1 MTIIKRHPY
10 IFVTIA
16 ASIFAVVTWMLV
28 PKYYAARITVSDE
41 YQETD
46 LAVGMNS
53 VSARIKKAT
62 HDPNAGIDDIEV
74 YARALKTEDFARTLA
89 KKQVPGKGKNYA
101 EYLRCNNP
109 IEEISDRLEYN
120 IKGGMVLTVQLKDR
134 DALIASQMLDSVM
147 VELQKIITTRR
158 HERTTAAFLNAKKAK
173 QNASYDYHRAQEEY
187 AQYYDAH
194 FDGTTSDIVK
204 QEIARL
210 ANERDMAYSFYQSA
224 CTEYV
229 RQELLQKRSYESFAV
244 VKANTVPTSD
254 DSHLLGYIVCFLIPI
269 LAITKAYSLYQ
280 KRRKEGLEIQYGNI
294 FSPWGITISI
304 WGLMFVGLN
313 VFSDSLYPVSQSF
326 WIAISIWIIVFVIS
340 SLATF
345 NLLPSNKVSM
355 HNNGIDIC
363 MPIFNFFFYI
373 TLLFTPLYMYEVYKI
388 VSMFDLSDIV
398 ANIRMLATKGDGR
411 YGILNY
417 TSVINQALLF
427 ISIWRYP
434 KLPRWKLCLVI
445 LCCILCAIAKMEKI
459 TLFMV
464 FVSVIYVL
472 YEKKFI
478 KKRTIS
484 LLGVSIVLLF
494 FFFTLLRENNDG
506 KDNEMSLLDFLCMY
520 ILSTPVAFGY
530 LRQNISEIFCPNTLW
545 VIYNI
550 FDKLFYGI
558 AFPHENFEEFVF
570 VPIST
575 NVFTILRPFYQDA
588 GQMGVAYFALIYG
601 ILSGFLYRLAKNGNS
616 IGICLYSYIVF
627 TLALQFFDE
636 MMFAALSQNIQRT
649 LLIIL
654 ICQTKFKFKL
664 WARKSSIPAHLY

>member
-1 MTIIKRHPY
+1 MNFIKRHPY
-10 IFVTIA
+10 IFVSITATILA
-16 ASIFAVVTWMLV
+16 IVVWALV
-28 PKYYAARITVSDE
+28 PKYYAACITVSDE

-101 EYLRCNNP
+101 EYLLCDNP

-120 IKGGMVLTVQLKDR
+120 IKGGMVLTVQLRDR
-134 DALIASQMLDSVM
+134 DALVASQMLDSVM
-147 VELQKIITTRR
+147 IELQKIITTHR
-158 HERTTAAFLNAKKAK
+158 HERTTAAFLNAKKAR
-173 QNASYDYHRAQEEY
+173 QNASNDYHRAQEEY

-194 FDGTTSDIVK
+194 FDGTSSDVVK

-210 ANERDMAYSFYQSA
+210 AKERDMAYSIYQSS
-224 CTEYV
+224 CMEYV
-229 RQELLQKRSYESFAV
+229 RQELLQKRSYESFAI
-244 VKANTVPTSD
+244 VKANTVPLSD
-254 DSHLLGYIVCFLIPI
+254 DSHFLGYIICFLLP
-269 LAITKAYSLYQ
+269 AFVITKAYRLYLDR
-280 KRRKEGLEIQYGNI
+280 KKEGIKIEYGNV
-294 FSPWGITISI
+294 FSPWGISISI
-304 WGLMFVGLN
+304 WGLMIVGLN
-313 VFSDSLYPVSQSF
+313 VFSDFLYPVSQSF
-326 WIAISIWIIVFVIS
+326 WIAISIWIIVFVLS

-345 NLLPSNKVSM
+345 NLLPRKKLSQP
-355 HNNGIDIC
+355 NNGIDIC
-363 MPIFNFFFYI
+363 MPIFNFFFYL

-398 ANIRMLATKGDGR
+398 ANIRMLATKGDNR

-434 KLPRWKLCLVI
+434 KLQRWKLCIVI

-464 FVSVIYVL
+464 FVSVIHVL

-478 KKRTIS
+478 RIRTIS
-484 LLGVSIVLLF
+484 ILGIGIILLF
-494 FFFTLLRENNDG
+494 FLLNILRENNED
-506 KDNEMSLLDFLCMY
+506 KDNEMSLLDFLCIY
-520 ILSTPVAFGY
+520 ILSAPVAFGY
-530 LRQNISEIFCPNTLW
+530 IRQNISDLFCPDTLW

-575 NVFTILRPFYQDA
+575 NVFTILRTFYQDA

-601 ILSGFLYRLAKNGNS
+601 LLSGFLYRLAKNGNS

-636 MMFAALSQNIQRT
+636 MLFAALSQNIQRT

-664 WARKSSIPAHLY
+664 WTRKTSIPAHLS